1 MPAKVIGR
9 KYNADDDDPLA
20 IRPPLFETTEERNA
34 RLTIEQ
40 EAKAISDRIDVDLE
54 KAVLS
59 EKRGPKPIKILLLG
73 QGESGKS
80 TTLKNFQLMYD
91 LKSFREERASWRAV
105 IQLNVVQSFRSI
117 LEAISCDQQPDY
129 GEPSTSKSAQTRLS
143 PHTMELLSIKSRLE
157 PLIQVE
163 QTLIRRL
170 TMAGSGETEA
180 THLRAAPK
188 QVFKEIAI
196 NSRTP
201 WKHAFNRLIKTE
213 RTSFDSQDGVDWE
226 DPEDPGTILHACSQ
240 DMKFIWSCPMVQ
252 ELLGKQNVRL
262 EESSGFFLDSLDR
275 VTAARYMPSDDDI
288 LRARLKTL
296 GVSEHRFKISTS
308 GAIREWK
315 IYDVGGH
322 RSQRAAWAP
331 YFDDMDAIIFLA
343 PISCFDQ
350 VLEEDPKVNRL
361 EDSFKLWTMIVSN
374 PLLKHTNLILFLN
387 KIDIL
392 RSKLASGLRLRDHV
406 VSYGDRPNDVD
417 STTSYFRRKFA
428 GILNERS
435 PLPRIF
441 YCHFTTVID
450 TKSTKYILTNLKDML
465 MRQNLMKVNLIT

>member
-1 MPAKVIGR
+1 MA
-9 KYNADDDDPLA
+9 ADNDPLA
-20 IRPPLFETTEERNA
+20 LYPPPFETTEERNT
-34 RLTIEQ
+34 RLRREQ
-40 EAKAISDRIDVDLE
+40 EAKAISDSIDAELE
-54 KAVLS
+54 KSVIS

-80 TTLKNFQLMYD
+80 TTLRNFQLMYD
-91 LKSFREERASWRAV
+91 LKAFREERASWRAV
-105 IQLNVVQSFRSI
+105 IQLNVVKSFRSI
-117 LEAISCDQQPDY
+117 LEAITFAQKADY
-129 GEPSTSKSAQTRLS
+129 DEGPSTSQAAQRRS
-143 PHTMELLSIKSRLE
+143 PHPTSELLSIVSRLD
-157 PLIQVE
+157 PLMQVE
-163 QTLIRRL
+163 QSLIRRL
-170 TMAGSGETEA
+170 TMAGSAETEA
-180 THLRAAPK
+180 THLKPPPK
-188 QVFKEIAI
+188 PVFKEIAI
-196 NSRTP
+196 NSTTP
-201 WKHAFNRLIKTE
+201 WKNAFNRLVRTE
-213 RTSFDSQDGVDWE
+213 RTSFDSQNAIDWE
-226 DPEDPGTILHACSQ
+226 DPEDPGIILHACSQ
-240 DMKFIWSCPMVQ
+240 DLIHIWNNPLVH
-252 ELLGKQNVRL
+252 ELLQSQNVRL

-275 VTAARYMPSDDDI
+275 VTAARYMPTDDDI

-331 YFDDMDAIIFLA
+331 YFDDMNAIIFLA

-350 VLEEDPKVNRL
+350 VLEEDRKVNRL

-392 RSKLASGLRLRDHV
+392 RTKLASGIKLRDHV

-428 GILNERS
+428 AILNERS
-435 PLPRIF
+435 SITRVF
-441 YCHFTTVID
+441 YCHFTTVTD

-465 MRQNLMKVNLIT
+465 MRQNLMKINLIT